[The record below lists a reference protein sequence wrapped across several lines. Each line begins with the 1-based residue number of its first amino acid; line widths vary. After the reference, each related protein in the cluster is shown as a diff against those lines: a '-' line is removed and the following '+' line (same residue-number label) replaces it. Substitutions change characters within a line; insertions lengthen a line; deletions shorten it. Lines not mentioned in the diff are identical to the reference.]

1 MPASQ
6 LNGDKTLMRDVSVVN
21 RLCRLAIIFVLLLIS
36 TPPLIAQSGV
46 IEPCP
51 AAPAA
56 KPAAAASSVA
66 TKVDVKASQI
76 QIDSSIPEDPAL
88 QKLLSPYTEKVR
100 ALSAVIGTLEGS
112 LSKTGVGAGSL
123 GHFVTDAILAEARR
137 RSGKNIVMAI
147 TNAGGLRKNEIAAGQ
162 LRASDIFEL
171 MPFENAL
178 IILDVT
184 GEQLK
189 QIAQIGT
196 RDAQSGAQIEFR
208 YNDQNRTEVVGA
220 KLKDVSGALH
230 EIDPKATY
238 TIVTIDYLYKLNSG
252 SYAVLREAKNV
263 TELNLT
269 LRDAVTA
276 YIKSETAAGRHIQSH
291 TDNRFVQIGPGP
303 VKQES
308 APND

>member
-6 LNGDKTLMRDVSVVN
+6 ITGDNTLMRDVSVLNHVF
-21 RLCRLAIIFVLLLIS
+21 RSAIIFVFLFVATS
-36 TPPLIAQSGV
+36 PLVAQSTV

-56 KPAAAASSVA
+56 KPTAAPSSTM
-66 TKVDVKASQI
+66 TKVDAKASQI
-76 QIDSSIPEDPAL
+76 QIDSSIPEDPEL

-137 RSGKNIVMAI
+137 RSSKNIVMAI
-147 TNAGGLRKNEIAAGQ
+147 MNAGGLRKNEIAAGP
-162 LRASDIFEL
+162 LRASDLWEL
-171 MPFENAL
+171 MPFENSL
-178 IILDVT
+178 ITLDLT

-189 QIAQIGT
+189 QIAHIGT
-196 RDAQSGAQIEFR
+196 RDAQAGAQIEFR
-208 YNDQNRTEVVGA
+208 YDDQNRTEVISA
-220 KLKDVSGALH
+220 KLRDASGAVH
-230 EIDPKATY
+230 GIDPKATY

-252 SYAVLREAKNV
+252 PYAVLQEAKNV
-263 TELNLT
+263 TELHLT
-269 LRDAVTA
+269 VRNAVTD
-276 YIKSETAAGRHIQSH
+276 YIKAKTAAGRRIQSR
-291 TDNRFVQIGPGP
+291 TDDRFVQIGPGP
-303 VKQES
+303 VKQGS